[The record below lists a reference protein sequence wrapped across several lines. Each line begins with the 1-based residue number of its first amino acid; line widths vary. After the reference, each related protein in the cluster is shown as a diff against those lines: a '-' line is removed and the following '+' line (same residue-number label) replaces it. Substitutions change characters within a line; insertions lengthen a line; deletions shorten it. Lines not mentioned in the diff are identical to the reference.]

1 MFRGYYQPTDDE
13 VEAIWRDGLITLD
26 TNILLSLYNV
36 LPTTSAL
43 YLGAM
48 EERKQQMWV
57 PYQVASE
64 FHNRVH
70 KERSK
75 QTALHAARIG
85 KIKSLLDDFRS
96 TTKKSRL
103 QPSPLQEQAAAS
115 LQALMDELDSE
126 RKQIAKQIHHHT
138 RDTLLERIASVFDT
152 GVGVK
157 PTTEDLDV
165 MFKEGEKR
173 FEQKIPPGYEDEKDK
188 KDNRKYGDYVLWR
201 QLMNHAAQDKRDLIF
216 VTDDNKADWWL
227 KDDDR
232 KTSLAPRPELIQ
244 EFRDVTGQEILI
256 LNSERFYYALVPAAD
271 DNSDQ
276 SKQVMAAQEDMKA
289 AVSEAE
295 EEPSLYDKLKAIAES
310 DTLRDSFI
318 ATSRAEQA
326 RLRAEIEYLTDRK
339 EDIERRLSFLPQD
352 SASRSRLIE
361 QELHPMLERRDLLR
375 ERWDMLNERLEAY
388 ERRR

>member
-1 MFRGYYQPTDDE
+1 
-13 VEAIWRDGLITLD
+13 
-26 TNILLSLYNV
+26 
-36 LPTTSAL
+36 
-43 YLGAM
+43 
-48 EERKQQMWV
+48 
-57 PYQVASE
+57 
-64 FHNRVH
+64 
-70 KERSK
+70 
-75 QTALHAARIG
+75 
-85 KIKSLLDDFRS
+85 
-96 TTKKSRL
+96 
-103 QPSPLQEQAAAS
+103 
-115 LQALMDELDSE
+115 MDELDSE

-375 ERWDMLNERLEAY
+375 ERWDMFNERLEAY